1 MSDTQTRTLIEDD
14 EKPVS
19 IDLGKLG
26 QSKPADYAIRFAF
39 GATIAAAAALVSTR
53 FGPRVGGLFLAFPAI
68 LPATLTLLE
77 KKEGKATACADASGG
92 VLGAAGLAAFAA
104 VALVLLRHTAP
115 LLALGLA
122 LFAWIVVAVSL
133 YFVFRATDLYEKEDR
148 LLRKTK

>member
-1 MSDTQTRTLIEDD
+1 MTDSQRKTLIDDD

-26 QSKPADYAIRFAF
+26 QSKPADYVIRFAF
-39 GATIAAAAALVSTR
+39 GASIAAAAALVSMR

-77 KKEGKATACADASGG
+77 KKEGKAKACADASGG

-115 LLALGLA
+115 LLALGVA
-122 LFAWIVVAVSL
+122 LIAWIVVAVGL
-133 YFVFRATDLYEKEDR
+133 YFIFRATDLYEKEDR
-148 LLRKTK
+148 LLRKTE

>member
-1 MSDTQTRTLIEDD
+1 MTDTQTNTLIEDD
-14 EKPVS
+14 ERPVA

-26 QSKPADYAIRFAF
+26 QGKATDYALRFAF
-39 GATIAAAAALVSTR
+39 GATIAAAAALVGLR

-68 LPATLTLLE
+68 VPATLTLLE
-77 KKEGKATACADASGG
+77 KKEGKTKACADASGG

-104 VALVLLRHTAP
+104 AALILLRVTVP

-122 LFAWIVVAVSL
+122 LLAWTVVAVGL

-148 LLRKTK
+148 LLRKTE